1 MQKFSKIAVLTGVA
15 LLGLAVSGQILAAD
29 IKERTLRFS
38 FLNAKDHPQGLGAA
52 KFAELV
58 AKASGGKIQVK
69 LFPSG
74 MLGGDMQTVSA
85 LQGGTIDFTVLNAG
99 LLSSQA
105 KEFVMFDLPFLFNS
119 GKEADAIV
127 DGPVGS
133 KLLAKLNGKGLVG
146 LGYWELGFRHVTNNV
161 RPVAKMEDIA
171 GLKLRVVQSPLY
183 IEMFSALGANPVP
196 MPFTELYTA
205 LETKAVDGQENP
217 EATILG
223 TKLNEVQKYLSLTG
237 HTYNPQVLL
246 VSQKS
251 WDKLSADEKALIQK
265 AAREATLYQ
274 RKVNREATGQALA
287 KLKTTMVVNELS
299 AAEKTRIRIKLQ
311 GVTKKFSAD
320 VGEPL
325 MSELNSELAKLR

>member
-1 MQKFSKIAVLTGVA
+1 MLKCNKIAMLTGVA
-15 LLGLAVSGQILAAD
+15 LLGLAASGQTLAAD

-52 KFAELV
+52 RFAELIG
-58 AKASGGKIQVK
+58 KASGGKLQVK

-74 MLGGDMQTVSA
+74 MLGGDVQTVSA
-85 LQGGTIDFTVLNAG
+85 LQGGTVDFTVLNAG
-99 LLSSQA
+99 LLSSQS

-161 RPVAKMEDIA
+161 RPVVKMEDIA

-246 VSQKS
+246 VSQKLWS
-251 WDKLSADEKALIQK
+251 QLSADEKALIQK

-274 RKVNREATGQALA
+274 RKVNRDATSQALA
-287 KLKTTMVVNELS
+287 KLKASMKVNELS

-325 MSELNSELAKLR
+325 MNELNSELAKLR